1 MNEFWPWW
9 LSGLC
14 VGAIATLYPL
24 LSGRLLGVS
33 SLYAALLDR
42 RRDAAPPSEELER
55 ALLAATEAE
64 FGPDSAV
71 PPESRSESALR
82 DLRASSER
90 SRLLFLIGM
99 LGGAAL
105 AALGSNEWALRF
117 SLGERFDAR
126 YGAGFAP
133 LAILLGSGVA
143 IGLGARIGGGCTS
156 GHGISGMA
164 RGERGSVLT
173 TFVFWGTALA
183 VTWLIALLQQRV

>member
-1 MNEFWPWW
+1 VNEFWPWW

-14 VGAIATLYPL
+14 VGAIAALYPL

-42 RRDAAPPSEELER
+42 RRGAAPPSPDLEN

-64 FGPDSAV
+64 FGPDSAAA
-71 PPESRSESALR
+71 PESRSESALR

-90 SRLLFLIGM
+90 SRLLFLLGM
-99 LGGAAL
+99 LGGGAL
-105 AALGSNEWALRF
+105 AALDSNGWAVSF

-126 YGAGFAP
+126 YGAGFVP
-133 LAILLGSGVA
+133 LAILLCSGVA
-143 IGLGARIGGGCTS
+143 IGLGTRIGGGCTS
-156 GHGISGMA
+156 GHGISGVA

-173 TFVFWGTALA
+173 TIVFWGTALG